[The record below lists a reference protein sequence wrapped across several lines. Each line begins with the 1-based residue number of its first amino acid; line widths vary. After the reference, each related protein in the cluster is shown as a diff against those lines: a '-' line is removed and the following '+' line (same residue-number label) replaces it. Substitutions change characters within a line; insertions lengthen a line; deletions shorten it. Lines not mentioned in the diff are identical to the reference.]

1 MDPGTK
7 VRVKGLVKAAQH
19 NGKMGVVTKATAPGE
34 GRVGVKLAG
43 GTILAVKIGN
53 LEVVVNDEKPTT
65 TINTAAEPK
74 QRTLKREHALLRE
87 FDGSADP
94 NTLALYYHL
103 ADRAFDC
110 FNAPEYNVQMMR
122 YYDKDLSVRL
132 VIPRKIGANEYCM
145 VGLQHSVHE
154 KNVLC
159 EMAFNCGR
167 SFSGISMLV
176 KRKCFGC
183 NRPGAPQCKRCLCAC
198 FCSDACER
206 SDAGRDHEKLCKRVK
221 LSDIVVED
229 DCVQLLDL

>member
-34 GRVGVKLAG
+34 GRVGVKLAE

-87 FDGSADP
+87 FDGSLDP

-132 VIPRKIGANEYCM
+132 VIPRKIGANEYFM

-159 EMAFNCGR
+159 EMAFNCVEALVGLACLSKGNALDAIDPVHRNASGVCVRVSARMRAREVMPEGIMR
-167 SFSGISMLV
+167 S
-176 KRKCFGC
+176 
-183 NRPGAPQCKRCLCAC
+183 CANVSSYQILWLKMTV
-198 FCSDACER
+198 FNF
-206 SDAGRDHEKLCKRVK
+206 
-221 LSDIVVED
+221 
-229 DCVQLLDL
+229 